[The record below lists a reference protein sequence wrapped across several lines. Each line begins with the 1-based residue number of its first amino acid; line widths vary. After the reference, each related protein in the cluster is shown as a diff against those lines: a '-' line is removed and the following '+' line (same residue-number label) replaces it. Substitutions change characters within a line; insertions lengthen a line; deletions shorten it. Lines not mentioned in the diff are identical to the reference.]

1 MSEPLDCL
9 ALVAPGP
16 GLPASVERVLVD
28 PPGSGE
34 VRVRMLASG
43 VCHTDL
49 MVTQGV
55 WWSDH
60 PYVLGHEG
68 IGVAESV
75 GDGVAAELVG
85 RRVLL
90 AWRSPC
96 GACRFCAR
104 GDARLCVDL
113 QRASGRIRSADG
125 GVVTPS
131 LRLGTHATYAVVAAG
146 QAIPV
151 PDDASPAALCTIG
164 CAVMT
169 GVGAVVNTNA
179 VRPGDRVAVLGCGGV
194 GLSVV
199 QGARMVGASV
209 IVAVDRRQ
217 DKLDAARRFGA
228 THTIRSVPGEDA
240 AEQIRAATG
249 GLGVDHAFEAVGSGE
264 VVGAAVRS
272 CDIGGTATII
282 GTPDRTARLDLAVS
296 DVFFS
301 RLTVRVSQYGDAIP
315 DRDFPMLVAAYQR
328 GDLLLDELV
337 SREIDLAE
345 APAALAA
352 LETGDVLRSVIRF
365 DQP

>member
-1 MSEPLDCL
+1 MDQSLECH
-9 ALVAPGP
+9 ALIAPGP
-16 GLPASVERVLVD
+16 GVPASVQRVTVH
-28 PPGSGE
+28 PPGPGE
-34 VRVRMLASG
+34 VRVQMLASG

-49 MVTQGV
+49 MVVRGV

-68 IGVAESV
+68 LGVVESV
-75 GDGVAAELVG
+75 GEGVAADLIG

-96 GACRFCAR
+96 GACRFCVR
-104 GDARLCVDL
+104 GDGRLCVDL
-113 QRASGRIRSADG
+113 QRAIGRIRSDGG

-131 LRLGTHATYAVVAAG
+131 LRLGTHATFAVVAAG

-151 PDDASPAALCTIG
+151 PDDASPTALSTIG

-169 GVGAVVNTNA
+169 GVGAVVNTNS
-179 VRPGDRVAVLGCGGV
+179 VQPGDRVAVLGCGGV
-194 GLSVV
+194 GLSVI
-199 QGARMVGASV
+199 QGARMAGASV
-209 IVAVDRRQ
+209 IVAVDPRL
-217 DKLDAARRFGA
+217 DKLEAARRFGA
-228 THTIRSVPGEDA
+228 THAIQSLPGEDA
-240 AEQIRAATG
+240 AEQIRAASG
-249 GLGVDHAFEAVGSGE
+249 GFGVDHAFEAVGIGE
-264 VVGAAVRS
+264 VVAAAIRC
-272 CDIGGTATII
+272 CDVGGTATII
-282 GTPDRTARLDLAVS
+282 GTPDREARLDLAVS

-301 RLTVRVSQYGDAIP
+301 RLTVKVSQYGDGMP

-328 GDLLLDELV
+328 GDLMLDELV
-337 SREIDLAE
+337 SREIGLAE